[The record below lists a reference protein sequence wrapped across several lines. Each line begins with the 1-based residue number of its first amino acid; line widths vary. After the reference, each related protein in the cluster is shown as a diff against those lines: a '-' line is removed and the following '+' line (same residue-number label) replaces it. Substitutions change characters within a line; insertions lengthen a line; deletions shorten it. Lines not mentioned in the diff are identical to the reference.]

1 MTLAGAK
8 NPHVIGH
15 KYILIPLNPMNN
27 IELKT
32 SDEFLA
38 QQLSRYKNK

>member
-15 KYILIPLNPMNN
+15 KYILIPFKPQ
-27 IELKT
+27 ELKT